1 MKVTVLGTG
10 CYKCITLESRLNE
23 VLTEFGRSS
32 VTVDRVTDE
41 KAIRRFIPVEAIPG
55 LVIDGKLVHSG
66 DVPSKDRLRQWL
78 RAEN

>member
-23 VLTEFGRSS
+23 VLTESGRSG

-78 RAEN
+78 TAGN